1 MNKIF
6 KSAIAIIF
14 LAGASSLA
22 ATDYESKDSMMMEDK
37 GGMMEDK
44 GAMME
49 DKGNMIE
56 SAAVLMSS
64 PTNDDV
70 RKAAQD
76 FVAEQSKESGTLSVF
91 DPVVAK
97 ERKLSFEKIQE
108 QVGKTTDYYFTCG
121 DFKDTES
128 GEMIDLDFDVES
140 KDGQLSVVGVRIHKV
155 GGKERFTY
163 DTNNNRV
170 PMPEEAQE
178 MMKEGSS
185 MMEGEGNMMQENA
198 VK

>member
-1 MNKIF
+1 MEKMV
-6 KSAIAIIF
+6 KSAIAIMF
-14 LAGASSLA
+14 LVGSSSLA
-22 ATDYESKDSMMMEDK
+22 AADYGSKDSGSMKDSMMM
-37 GGMMEDK
+37 G
-44 GAMME
+44 
-49 DKGNMIE
+49 DKGNMME
-56 SAAVLMSS
+56 SKSPTMEEKGAMAAS

-108 QVGKTTDYYFTCG
+108 QVGKATDYYFTCG

-140 KDGQLSVVGVRIHKV
+140 KDGQLSVIDVRIHKV
-155 GGKERFTY
+155 DGKERFTY
-163 DTNNNRV
+163 DADNNRV

-178 MMKEGSS
+178 MMKEGKGM
-185 MMEGEGNMMQENA
+185 MMEGEGNMTPENV